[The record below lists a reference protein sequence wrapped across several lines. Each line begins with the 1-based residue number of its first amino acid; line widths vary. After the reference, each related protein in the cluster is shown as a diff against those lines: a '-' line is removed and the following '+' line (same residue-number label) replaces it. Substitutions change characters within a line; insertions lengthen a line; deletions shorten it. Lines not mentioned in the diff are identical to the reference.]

1 MAASEATTATII
13 IISLII
19 IGEYVLSRLWL
30 DKRHALRS
38 RRFGRMLQ
46 APSRTSDIG

>member
-1 MAASEATTATII
+1 MDASEATAATII

-30 DKRHALRS
+30 GAYGLGDSGVCYRPHRE
-38 RRFGRMLQ
+38 RR
-46 APSRTSDIG
+46 T